1 VQADGKLSFS
11 PPTDRSANA
20 ADSFVSDPAN
30 PVPYRPR
37 PILPTYGQGSTWSRW
52 LTDDQRFLANRPDVI
67 SWQTDPLDADVTI
80 AGDITAHLFAS
91 TTGSD
96 ADWVV
101 KLIDVYPDSGQADQK
116 LDGYQLMVA
125 NDVFRGRFRK
135 GFEHPEAITPNHVD
149 EYVVDLH
156 TQDYRFRKGHRIMV
170 EVQSSW
176 FPLID
181 RNPQTY
187 VTNIFQ
193 AKDSDFK
200 AQTHRIFRSSDAATY
215 VQVSVVNAR

>member
-1 VQADGKLSFS
+1 M
-11 PPTDRSANA
+11 
-20 ADSFVSDPAN
+20 SDPAN

-52 LTDDQRFLANRPDVI
+52 LTDDQRFLKDRPDVI
-67 SWQTDPLDADVTI
+67 SWQTDPLDDDVTI

-101 KLIDVYPDSGQADQK
+101 KLIDVYPDTGQADPK
-116 LDGYQLMVA
+116 LHGYQLMVA

-156 TQDYRFRKGHRIMV
+156 TQDYKFRKGTSHHGAGAEQLVPAHRSQPADV
-170 EVQSSW
+170 RAEHLRGEGFRLQSADASHLPQSPTPRRTSK
-176 FPLID
+176 FPW
-181 RNPQTY
+181 
-187 VTNIFQ
+187 
-193 AKDSDFK
+193 
-200 AQTHRIFRSSDAATY
+200 
-215 VQVSVVNAR
+215 